1 MNWWG
6 KILGGAF
13 GMMIGGPI
21 GALLGAVLGHNFD
34 KGLTNTAR
42 QSADQSG
49 FGRQERAQT
58 MFYTATFSVMGH
70 VCKADGQ
77 VTEDEIALAKHV
89 MQQMEMDSEQR
100 KAAIGLFNEG
110 KKPSFPL
117 NDVVKQF
124 RQEIGF
130 RPNLLRMF
138 IEVQIMAAYA
148 DGVMD
153 PAEQKV
159 LLNICQLLKISR
171 HEFDHLCAMIGGAG
185 RSSSQTGR
193 NDGSP
198 SLKQAYAVLD
208 IKESASASEIKKAYR
223 RLLSQHHPDKLVA
236 KGLPEEMMKVAAER
250 THEIRKAYE
259 VIKKAK
265 KL

>member
-13 GMMIGGPI
+13 GMMIGGPM
-21 GALLGAVLGHNFD
+21 GALLGAVLGHNID
-34 KGLTNTAR
+34 KGVS
-42 QSADQSG
+42 QSAGQPG
-49 FGRQERAQT
+49 FGRQERVQT
-58 MFYTATFSVMGH
+58 MFYTATFTVMGH

-77 VTEDEIALAKHV
+77 VTDDEISLAKQV
-89 MQQMEMDSEQR
+89 MQQMDMDASQR

-110 KKPSFPL
+110 KKASFPIA
-117 NDVVKQF
+117 DVIQQF

-130 RPNLLRMF
+130 RPNLIRMF

-148 DGVMD
+148 DGVMH
-153 PAEQKV
+153 PAEREILLRVCQ
-159 LLNICQLLKISR
+159 LLNISR
-171 HEFDHLCAMIGGAG
+171 REFDHLCAMIEGMH
-185 RSSSQTGR
+185 SSSSRTGR
-193 NDGSP
+193 DDGSP
-198 SLKQAYAVLD
+198 SLKKAYAILD
-208 IKESASASEIKKAYR
+208 VNESASSNDIKKAYR

-236 KGLPEEMMKVAAER
+236 KGLPEEMMKVATDR

-265 KL
+265 GF

>member
-1 MNWWG
+1 
-6 KILGGAF
+6 
-13 GMMIGGPI
+13 MMIGGPI
-21 GALLGAVLGHNFD
+21 GALLGAAIGHNLD
-34 KGLTNTAR
+34 KGVSQTDGQT
-42 QSADQSG
+42 G

-58 MFYTATFSVMGH
+58 MFYTATFSVMGY

-77 VTEDEIALAKHV
+77 VTEDEIALAKQV
-89 MQQMEMDSEQR
+89 MQQMDMDAEQR
-100 KAAIGLFNEG
+100 KAAINLFNEG
-110 KKPSFPL
+110 KKESFPL
-117 NDVVKQF
+117 NDVVRQF

-153 PAEQKV
+153 PAERDV
-159 LLNICQLLKISR
+159 LLNICQILKISK
-171 HEFDHLCAMIGGAG
+171 HDFEHLCSMISGMH
-185 RSSSQTGR
+185 SSGSSAGR

-198 SLKQAYAVLD
+198 SLKQAYVVLD
-208 IKESASASEIKKAYR
+208 IKDSASKAEIKRAYR

-236 KGLPEEMMKVAAER
+236 KGLPEEMMKIAADR

-265 KL
+265 DF

>member
-34 KGLTNTAR
+34 KGLS
-42 QSADQSG
+42 QSEGQSG

-77 VTEDEIALAKHV
+77 VTEDEISLAKQV
-89 MQQMEMDSEQR
+89 MQQMDMDSQQR

-110 KKPSFPL
+110 KKASFPL

-124 RQEIGF
+124 RHEIGF

-148 DGVMD
+148 DGVMH
-153 PAEQKV
+153 PAERKV
-159 LLNICQLLKISR
+159 LLNICQLLKISQ
-171 HEFDHLCAMIGGAG
+171 HEFEHLCAMIGGMG
-185 RSSSQTGR
+185 GSSQTGR
-193 NDGSP
+193 KDGSP
-198 SLKQAYAVLD
+198 SLKQAYAILD
-208 IKESASASEIKKAYR
+208 INESASKSEIKKAYR

-236 KGLPEEMMKVAAER
+236 KGLPEEMMKVAADR

-265 KL
+265 DL

>member
-6 KILGGAF
+6 KILGGTF
-13 GMMIGGPI
+13 GAMLGGPI
-21 GALLGAVLGHNFD
+21 GALLGAALGHNLD
-34 KGLTNTAR
+34 KGVSQATG
-42 QSADQSG
+42 QSA

-70 VCKADGQ
+70 ICKADGQ
-77 VTEDEIALAKHV
+77 VTEDEIALAKQV
-89 MQQMEMDSEQR
+89 MQQMDMSAEQR
-100 KAAIGLFNEG
+100 KAAMRLFNQG
-110 KKPSFPL
+110 KKASFPL

-153 PAEQKV
+153 PAERNV
-159 LLNICQLLKISR
+159 LLNICQQLRISQQ
-171 HEFDHLCAMIGGAG
+171 EFEHLCSMIGGMDG
-185 RSSSQTGR
+185 GSSKSGR

-208 IKESASASEIKKAYR
+208 IKESASANDIKKAYR

-236 KGLPEEMMKVAAER
+236 KGLPEEMMKIATER

-265 KL
+265 GL

>member
-13 GMMIGGPI
+13 GMMLGGPI

-34 KGLTNTAR
+34 KGTSSIAGH
-42 QSADQSG
+42 SG

-70 VCKADGQ
+70 VCKADGR
-77 VTEDEIALAKHV
+77 VSEEEIALAKSV
-89 MQQMEMDSEQR
+89 MQKMDMDADQR
-100 KAAIGLFNEG
+100 KAAIALFNEG
-110 KKPSFPL
+110 KKTAFPL

-148 DGVMD
+148 DGKMD
-153 PAEQKV
+153 ANERKV
-159 LLNICQLLKISR
+159 LLNICQLLNISR
-171 HEFDHLCAMIGGAG
+171 HEFEHLCAMIGGMNSG
-185 RSSSQTGR
+185 SSQSTHHKGT
-193 NDGSP
+193 P
-198 SLKQAYAVLD
+198 ALKQAYAILD
-208 IKESASASEIKKAYR
+208 LKESASSAEIKKAYR

-236 KGLPEEMMKVAAER
+236 KGLPEEMMKLAADR
-250 THEIRKAYE
+250 THEIRQAYE

>member
-34 KGLTNTAR
+34 KGLS
-42 QSADQSG
+42 QSASQTG
-49 FGRQERAQT
+49 FGRQERVQT

-77 VTEDEIALAKHV
+77 VTEDEISLAKQV
-89 MQQMEMDSEQR
+89 MQQMDMDATQR
-100 KAAIGLFNEG
+100 KAAIGLFSEG
-110 KKPSFPL
+110 KKESFPL
-117 NDVVKQF
+117 VDVIRQF

-148 DGVMD
+148 DGVMH
-153 PAEQKV
+153 PAERDV
-159 LLNICQLLKISR
+159 LLKVCQLLKIPS
-171 HEFDHLCAMIGGAG
+171 HEFDHLCAMIGGMHSGSARAG
-185 RSSSQTGR
+185 RY
-193 NDGSP
+193 DGSP
-198 SLKQAYAVLD
+198 SLKQAYTVLD
-208 IKESASASEIKKAYR
+208 INESATTSGIKKAYR
-223 RLLSQHHPDKLVA
+223 RLLNQHHPDKLVA
-236 KGLPEEMMKVAAER
+236 KGLPEEMMKIAAER

-265 KL
+265 GF

>member
-6 KILGGAF
+6 KILGGTF

-21 GALLGAVLGHNFD
+21 GALLGAALGHNFD
-34 KGLTNTAR
+34 KGLKV
-42 QSADQSG
+42 SASNQSG

-77 VTEDEIALAKHV
+77 VTEDEISLAKQV
-89 MQQMEMDSEQR
+89 MQQMDMTAEQR

-110 KKPSFPL
+110 KKSSFPV
-117 NDVVKQF
+117 NDVIQQF

-138 IEVQIMAAYA
+138 IEIQIMAAYA
-148 DGVMD
+148 DGVMHA
-153 PAEQKV
+153 AERKV
-159 LLNICQLLKISR
+159 LLNICQILKISQ
-171 HEFDHLCAMIGGAG
+171 HDFEHLCSMIGGMQG
-185 RSSSQTGR
+185 GSSKAGR
-193 NDGSP
+193 NDGAP
-198 SLKQAYAVLD
+198 SLKQAYKVLD
-208 IKESASASEIKKAYR
+208 VDESASPAEIKKAYR

-259 VIKKAK
+259 VIKKTK
-265 KL
+265 NF

>member
-6 KILGGAF
+6 KILGGTF

-21 GALLGAVLGHNFD
+21 GALLGAALGHNFD
-34 KGLTNTAR
+34 KGLTSSSSST
-42 QSADQSG
+42 DQSG

-77 VTEDEIALAKHV
+77 VTDDEIALAKSV
-89 MQQMEMDSEQR
+89 MQKMDMDAGQR

-110 KKPSFPL
+110 KKASFPL
-117 NDVVKQF
+117 NDVIKQF
-124 RQEIGF
+124 RHEVGF

-148 DGVMD
+148 DGVMHK
-153 PAEQKV
+153 EERKV
-159 LLNICQLLKISR
+159 LLNICQLLKISQ
-171 HEFDHLCAMIGGAG
+171 HEFDHLCAMIGGMEG
-185 RSSSQTGR
+185 GSSSKVGR

-198 SLKQAYAVLD
+198 SLKQAYEVLD
-208 IKESASASEIKKAYR
+208 IDESASANGVKKAYR

-236 KGLPEEMMKVAAER
+236 KGLPEEMMKIAADR

>member
-21 GALLGAVLGHNFD
+21 GALLGAVMGHNFD
-34 KGLTNTAR
+34 KGLSQTA
-42 QSADQSG
+42 SQSG
-49 FGRQERAQT
+49 FGRQERTQT

-77 VTEDEIALAKHV
+77 VTNDEIALARNV
-89 MQQMEMDSEQR
+89 MQQMDMDATQR

-110 KKPSFPL
+110 KKEEFPL
-117 NDVVKQF
+117 KDVIKQF
-124 RQEIGF
+124 KQEIGF

-148 DGVMD
+148 DGVMH
-153 PAEQKV
+153 PTEKAV
-159 LLNICQLLKISR
+159 LLKICQLLNISK
-171 HEFDHLCAMIGGAG
+171 HEFEHLCAMIGGMASG
-185 RSSSQTGR
+185 SSQTGR
-193 NDGSP
+193 NDGAP
-198 SLKQAYAVLD
+198 SLKQAYVILD
-208 IKESASASEIKKAYR
+208 VKESATSSEIKKAYR

-236 KGLPEEMMKVAAER
+236 KGLPEEMMKVAADQ
-250 THEIRKAYE
+250 THQIRKAYE
-259 VIKKAK
+259 VIKEAK
-265 KL
+265 GF